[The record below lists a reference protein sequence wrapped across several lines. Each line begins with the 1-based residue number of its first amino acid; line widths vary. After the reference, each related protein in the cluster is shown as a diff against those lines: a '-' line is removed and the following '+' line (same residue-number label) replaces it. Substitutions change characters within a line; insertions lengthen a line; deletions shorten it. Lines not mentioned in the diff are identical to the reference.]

1 MVIGVLANVFKIMNN
16 TSRTKNTIKNVGIG
30 SALQIFAFLLSFIT
44 RSIFLKLLGIEYLSI
59 DGLFANIL
67 TILNFTELGIGSAI
81 MYSLYKPIV
90 ENNYVKIGA
99 LMNLYRRAYCYIA
112 CTIFVIGILVIPF
125 LPYIVND
132 VPQVQEELSLL
143 YFLFLLNTI
152 CTYIYGY
159 KKSLLIADQ
168 KNYVVLVIYQLV
180 HTFQILF

>member
-1 MVIGVLANVFKIMNN
+1 MVIGVLANVFKIMNH

-143 YFLFLLNTI
+143 PKI
-152 CTYIYGY
+152 R
-159 KKSLLIADQ
+159 KQPKWPS
-168 KNYVVLVIYQLV
+168 QL
-180 HTFQILF
+180 H